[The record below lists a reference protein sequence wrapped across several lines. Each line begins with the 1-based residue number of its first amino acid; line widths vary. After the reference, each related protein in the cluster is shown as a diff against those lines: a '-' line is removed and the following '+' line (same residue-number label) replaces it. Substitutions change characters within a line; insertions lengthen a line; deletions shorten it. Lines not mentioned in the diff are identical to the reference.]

1 MGHNFSMIGFIIST
15 IVILLK
21 QNHLP
26 SHIGISL
33 SFRWLPLSVCLSHL
47 RNRNRKQKKY
57 HQLQSIVKLSQ
68 SGHSNVLSA
77 EILPSQ
83 LPFLQMKQERRETTA
98 MNSQTISTIFSANS
112 HISHPLSRWRDSA
125 VSEKLSVKSPNHTE
139 TFPYFVPVAH
149 LPKLFQRNSLS

>member
-1 MGHNFSMIGFIIST
+1 MIGFIISV

-33 SFRWLPLSVCLSHL
+33 SFRWFPSSVCLSHL

-57 HQLQSIVKLSQ
+57 HQLQSIVELSQ
-68 SGHSNVLSA
+68 SGHSNVFSA

-83 LPFLQMKQERRETTA
+83 LPFLQMKQEQRETTA
-98 MNSQTISTIFSANS
+98 MSSQTVSTIFSANP
-112 HISHPLSRWRDSA
+112 HISHPLSRWGDPA
-125 VSEKLSVKSPNHTE
+125 VSEKLSVKSLNRTE
-139 TFPYFVPVAH
+139 HFLTLYQLLTCPSWFRGMA
-149 LPKLFQRNSLS
+149 